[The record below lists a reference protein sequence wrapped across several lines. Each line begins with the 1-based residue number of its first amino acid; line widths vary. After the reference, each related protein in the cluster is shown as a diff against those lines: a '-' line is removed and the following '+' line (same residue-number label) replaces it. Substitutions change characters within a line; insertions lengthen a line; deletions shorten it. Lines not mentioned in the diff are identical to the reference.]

1 MAMYPAQ
8 QKTVSLENFFNP
20 YAGMGPPDCCYC
32 APTGVPTNIT
42 NVTNITN
49 QTVSPA
55 QQQQQQ
61 QNIQVQI
68 NASIN
73 ATIPGLSGLAFMTKT
88 EDSMRTLERGR
99 IEKRDNGWKWAQ
111 GAAEM
116 GHGPYSY
123 HKDTDAMY
131 VP

>member
-1 MAMYPAQ
+1 MSMYAV
-8 QKTVSLENFFNP
+8 QKTTVSLENFFNP

-32 APTGVPTNIT
+32 APTGVPANIT

-49 QTVSPA
+49 QTVSPQ

-61 QNIQVQI
+61 QNIHIQV
-68 NASIN
+68 NAAIQQ
-73 ATIPGLSGLAFMTKT
+73 TIPGLSGLAFMTKT

-99 IEKRDNGWKWAQ
+99 IEKRDNGWQWAQ
-111 GAAEM
+111 GVAEM
-116 GHGPYSY
+116 GAGPYFY
-123 HKDTDAMY
+123 AKDPATKY